1 MDNRAK
7 ENVLIEVDVVRVNEK
22 QRLREEVD
30 EKEWFLRKETFLDS
44 EQIVCWLY
52 FVAVQLLKL
61 DDVIS
66 LLDHLNRL

>member
-1 MDNRAK
+1 MNNRTK

-30 EKEWFLRKETFLDS
+30 EKEWFLRKEAFLDS

-52 FVAVQLLKL
+52 LVTVQLLKL